1 MKEEKEKTALKT
13 WGLYQPF
20 VLFFSLAVLT
30 FLAYYRSLN
39 GSLIFD
45 DVLHINPS
53 HLKKI
58 VRYISLSFRS
68 VANFSFSVNYYLSG
82 MDIVAFRVT
91 NVIFHILSGGLVF
104 YLTYITMNLSFLR
117 DIRRK
122 PDDGRTPMHVALLAA
137 AIFLLHPIQ
146 TSAVNYITQRMAIMA
161 AMFSFGGIILYVK
174 GAIYDGKK
182 SMVAYAMSALCFI
195 LAIFSKENAVMIL
208 PVLMLYDFVFLSS
221 FRWSEFRKRF
231 IPLMALLM
239 ISGLTVAYHLNAVD
253 TVTKLV
259 SILFNPYQPMETY
272 GWSGADIHWTPL
284 EYIMTEL
291 RVVSRYIFLIFVP
304 FPSFMVFD
312 YSSAYPVSTDLF
324 HPITT
329 LSSFFFL
336 AAIFI
341 LALRYL
347 KKIPLISFGVLWY
360 LITISLESF
369 VALGLDPYFEHRN
382 YLPGYGLFLAV
393 GSLFLYTDKFR
404 VAIRKET
411 IILIAALVLF
421 ALTFARNG
429 VWRDGALLWG
439 DAVKKSPEN
448 ARARV
453 NLGIAY
459 SEKGLIDEAI
469 QQFQDALR
477 LKPDSSEAHFNM
489 GVAYAKKGLLD
500 KAIEAYHTT
509 IKLKPSHFD
518 AHANMGLVLF
528 EKGETEKAIE
538 EYTLALKIKPELAK
552 AHINLGIA
560 YGSKGLMDK
569 AIEHF
574 LMAIELNP
582 GFAEAHNNLGIAYA
596 KAGSADKA
604 IEQFQIVVELQPDNK
619 NARNNLRYLQRRTGG
634 N

>member
-1 MKEEKEKTALKT
+1 MKGEKERIALKAQ
-13 WGLYQPF
+13 GLSLPVVF
-20 VLFFSLAVLT
+20 LFSLAILT

-39 GSLIFD
+39 GPLIFD

-82 MDIVAFRVT
+82 MDLVAFRVT

-104 YLTYITMNLSFLR
+104 YLTYITLNLSFLR
-117 DIRRK
+117 DIYK
-122 PDDGRTPMHVALLAA
+122 KLDDGRTPLHVALFAA

-174 GAIYDGKK
+174 GAIYGGKK
-182 SMVAYAMSALCFI
+182 SLVAYAMSALCFI

-208 PVLMLYDFVFLSS
+208 PVLMIYDYVFLSS

-231 IPLMALLM
+231 IPLMTLLM
-239 ISGLTVAYHLNAVD
+239 ISGLTVAYHLNAVN

-259 SILFNPYQPMETY
+259 SILLNPYQPMQTY
-272 GWSGADIHWTPL
+272 AWSGADIHWTPL

-304 FPSFMVFD
+304 LPSFMVFD
-312 YSSAYPVSTDLF
+312 YSSAYPVSKDLL

-336 AAIFI
+336 LIIFS

-393 GSLFLYTDKFR
+393 ASLFLYMDKLR
-404 VAIRKET
+404 VAMRKET

-421 ALTFARNG
+421 ALTFIRNG
-429 VWRDGALLWG
+429 VWRDGTLLWG
-439 DAVKKSPEN
+439 DAAAKSPEN
-448 ARARV
+448 VRAYV

-459 SEKGLIDEAI
+459 SEKGLVDEAI
-469 QQFQDALR
+469 RQFQDAL
-477 LKPDSSEAHFNM
+477 KKKHDSPEAHFNM
-489 GVAYAKKGLLD
+489 GIAYAKKGLMD
-500 KAIEAYHTT
+500 RAIEEYQATL
-509 IKLKPSHFD
+509 KLRPTHYD
-518 AHANMGLVLF
+518 AHTHMGLAYF
-528 EKGETEKAIE
+528 EKGETDKAIE
-538 EYTLALKIKPELAK
+538 EYRLTLKMKPQQVR
-552 AHINLGIA
+552 AHVNLGIA

-574 LMAIELNP
+574 LAAIEINP
-582 GFAEAHNNLGIAYA
+582 ELAEAHNNLGIAYA
-596 KAGSADKA
+596 KTGSIEKA
-604 IEQFQIVVELQPDNK
+604 IEQFQIAVKLQPDYQS
-619 NARNNLRYLQRRTGG
+619 ARNNLRALRQGRIY
-634 N
+634 